1 MYSEDL
7 LRFGRDERVIAVA
20 ELNRLARGVLE
31 SSFPLL
37 WVAGEISNL
46 TYAASGHV
54 YFSLKD
60 ESAQVRCVMWRSRT
74 QMLPLRLANGMNV
87 EVRALVTL
95 YESRGDY
102 QLNIETLRHAGIGA
116 LYEAYA
122 RLKEKLE
129 REGLFDAAR
138 KRPLPRFP
146 RRVGIVTSLQAAAL
160 HDVLAALKRRAPHIP
175 VVIHPAPVQGE
186 DAAREL
192 AQAVCI
198 AGRRGECDVLILC
211 RGGGGIEDLWAF
223 NEEVLARAIAACP
236 IPIVSGVGHEADTTI
251 ADFAADRRAATPT
264 AAAELVSA
272 AYVEAAQHLARFA
285 AGLRRALQRRLENL
299 QQRLDLAA
307 RRLLP
312 PSERLMRLRLAIDHS
327 RVRLASAMRRRLDA
341 AHAGL
346 DRLRLRT
353 AGARPQF
360 ARPRQTADHF
370 GRRMTGAI
378 HRAHEQHR
386 ARLDALQSHLVHLNP
401 HQVLARGYSIVRD
414 DRGRIVRTSD
424 DIGIGMELRL
434 QFGAGWARSR
444 VTDKG

>member
-7 LRFGRDERVIAVA
+7 PQFGRDERVIAVA
-20 ELNRLARGVLE
+20 ELNRLARAVLE

-60 ESAQVRCVMWRSRT
+60 ESAQVRCVMWRNRA
-74 QMLPLRLANGMNV
+74 QVLPLRLANGMHV

-160 HDVLAALKRRAPHIP
+160 HDVLAALKRRAPHVP

-192 AQAVCI
+192 AQAVRI
-198 AGRRGECDVLILC
+198 AGSRGECDVLILC

-251 ADFAADRRAATPT
+251 ADLAADRRAATPT

-285 AGLRRALQRRLENL
+285 AGLRRALQRSLENL

-327 RVRLASAMRRRLDA
+327 RVRLASALRRRLDA

-346 DRLRLRT
+346 DRLRLRS

-360 ARPRQTADHF
+360 ARPRQSADHL
-370 GRRMTGAI
+370 GRRMTAAI

-386 ARLDALQSHLVHLNP
+386 ARLDALQSHLAHLSP

-414 DRGRIVRTSD
+414 DRGRIVRSSD

-444 VTDKG
+444 VSDKG